1 MGQPSSLVLATM
13 SSQYM
18 NLWNP
23 YLARVD
29 LLAGEGI
36 IVGTHIDCCVGI
48 RRLCCLLIR
57 ILPIRSWAGV
67 VVVDLVTLN
76 EKSRIS
82 CGIS

>member
-18 NLWNP
+18 DLWNS

-29 LLAGEGI
+29 LLAGEGVVI
-36 IVGTHIDCCVGI
+36 GTHIDSCVGI
-48 RRLCCLLIR
+48 RRLCWLLIR
-57 ILPIRSWAGV
+57 ILPIRSRAG

-76 EKSRIS
+76 ESREFLV
-82 CGIS
+82 G

>member
-1 MGQPSSLVLATM
+1 MGRPSLVLATM

-18 NLWNP
+18 NLWKP

-29 LLAGEGI
+29 LLAGEGVV
-36 IVGTHIDCCVGI
+36 VGTHIDCCVGI

-57 ILPIRSWAGV
+57 ILPIRSLAGV

-76 EKSRIS
+76 ESREFLV
-82 CGIS
+82 G